1 MRGLQV
7 MAVDGLRWK
16 MAVAAILSGIV
27 AVASGSA
34 RSTGVANLPAAVESA
49 PAVAV
54 APVAKLPSTPAPGAD
69 LSPALPRAAVALPLA
84 STFGEPF
91 ALRHA
96 DPEGLLYTP
105 QWAVIEEQIAADRAA
120 LASCRAEPARCP
132 EPARRLS
139 AIVETGRSF
148 SGRRR
153 LAEVNRAINLAVA
166 YTSDRRQYGRD
177 NVWAAPL
184 ATFASGKGDCKDY
197 AVAKYIALLESGV
210 PERDLRVVV
219 VRQARASEP
228 LHAVLTVRE
237 GGEWLVL
244 DNRRMAL
251 LSTTEVRDY
260 RALVAFRD
268 TRLDLRP
275 TLAASDDAA
284 DKAS

>member
-1 MRGLQV
+1 
-7 MAVDGLRWK
+7 MARDGLRWK
-16 MAVAAILSGIV
+16 VAVAVVLSGV
-27 AVASGSA
+27 VTVASGSA
-34 RSTGVANLPAAVESA
+34 RSTGGATLPPEVLPAA
-49 PAVAV
+49 AVLAK
-54 APVAKLPSTPAPGAD
+54 PVAAPELRADVPPARP
-69 LSPALPRAAVALPLA
+69 LAAVALPLA
-84 STFGEPF
+84 STINEPF
-91 ALRHA
+91 ALRRA

-105 QWAVIEEQIAADRAA
+105 QWAVIEEQIAADRVA
-120 LASCRAEPARCP
+120 LATCRAAPARCP

-139 AIVETGRSF
+139 AIVEAGRSF
-148 SGRRR
+148 TGRRR
-153 LAEVNRAINLAVA
+153 LGEVNRAINLAVA

-177 NVWAAPL
+177 NVWASPL

-197 AVAKYIALLESGV
+197 AIAKYLALLESGV
-210 PERDLRVVV
+210 PESDLRVVV
-219 VRQARASEP
+219 VRQAKASEP

-251 LSTTEVRDY
+251 LSTAEVRDY

-275 TLAASDDAA
+275 TLAASDEATS